1 MNIAF
6 IPVRCG
12 SKSIP
17 FKNIK
22 SFCGRPLIY
31 WNLKAL
37 EDSKNIDKIYVAT
50 DCEKIKRIVSQF
62 QFSKVS
68 VFERNKE
75 NAKDESST
83 ESVILEFLS
92 KKGLCLNLGWY
103 GNLNVEKLT
112 DNISKFMENSSMG
125 ENIIRHMK
133 TINISQNNK
142 LLSILNNK

>member
-1 MNIAF
+1 MGISLTTKQV
-6 IPVRCG
+6 P
-12 SKSIP
+12 
-17 FKNIK
+17 
-22 SFCGRPLIY
+22 Y
-31 WNLKAL
+31 
-37 EDSKNIDKIYVAT
+37 
-50 DCEKIKRIVSQF
+50 
-62 QFSKVS
+62 
-68 VFERNKE
+68 
-75 NAKDESST
+75 
-83 ESVILEFLS
+83 LEFLS